1 MLLTKMFII
10 QGPIPSLD
18 QGEIHQSQVLPTPT
32 QDSDFVQKDSKRE
45 NNWNN
50 RANPKMPP

>member
-1 MLLTKMFII
+1 MLLTKLFII

-32 QDSDFVQKDSKRE
+32 QDSDFVWLQLSHVSRVQLCVT
-45 NNWNN
+45 
-50 RANPKMPP
+50 P